1 MHDIIDIAILQGV
14 GAGAGINVTI
24 GDVDT
29 PVASAAIN
37 V

>member
-14 GAGAGINVTI
+14 GSGAGINVTI
-24 GDVDT
+24 GDEDT
-29 PVASAAIN
+29 SVASAAIN

>member
-1 MHDIIDIAILQGV
+1 MHDIIDIAILQSV
-14 GAGAGINVTI
+14 GGSAGINVTI